1 MNEKIAV
8 VTDSTTY
15 LPDEVKEA
23 TTNQC
28 RATFCNN

>member
-15 LPDEVKEA
+15 LPDEVKEQP
-23 TTNQC
+23 TNQC

>member
-15 LPDEVKEA
+15 LPDEVKM